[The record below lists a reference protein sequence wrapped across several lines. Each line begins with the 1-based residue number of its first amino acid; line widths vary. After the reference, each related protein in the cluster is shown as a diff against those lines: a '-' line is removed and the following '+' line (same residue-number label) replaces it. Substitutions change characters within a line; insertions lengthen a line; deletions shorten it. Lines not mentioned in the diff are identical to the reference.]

1 MDLGR
6 ERHAGARL
14 SRGSKYISGYISVTG
29 ESGEGGMQGRGL
41 GKPRKPRQ
49 VSVSGLNSACWR
61 PAGSSD
67 QRFGT
72 NPTTRRKHKLSTQLA
87 EIETEV

>member
-14 SRGSKYISGYISVTG
+14 SRKYISGYISVTG

-41 GKPRKPRQ
+41 GKPRQ